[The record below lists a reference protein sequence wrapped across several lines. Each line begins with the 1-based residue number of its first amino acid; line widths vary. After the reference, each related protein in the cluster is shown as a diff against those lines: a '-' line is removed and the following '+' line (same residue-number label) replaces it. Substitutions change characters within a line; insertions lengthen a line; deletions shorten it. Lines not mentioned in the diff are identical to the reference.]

1 MSNIGDIIERSS
13 APVKAIVCMLL
24 GTAILTLNDA
34 VLKWLTS
41 DYHAGQIM
49 FCRGIFISIPLSILI
64 WRSGGFNSLKT
75 ENPQAHF
82 LRALLVI
89 TGTFLFITG
98 LKYLPLTDAIAIA
111 FAGPLF
117 ITALAQP
124 LLGETVGWRRW
135 SAVLTG
141 FLGILLIMRP
151 GGSVIQW
158 AALLPLTA
166 SFTGALR
173 DILTRHLSS
182 KESSVALLFY
192 TSVGVTATGLGTLH
206 FTWTSVPFFDWLFF
220 CLSGLLIGSA
230 HFLMIETFRYGEAAL
245 VAPFKYSGVIWAG
258 ILGYLIWGDIPE
270 LSTIVGISIVI
281 LAGFYILNREKVKIE
296 KD

>member
-1 MSNIGDIIERSS
+1 MSNSGNITTGSS
-13 APVKAIVCMLL
+13 APLKAIICMLL
-24 GTAILTLNDA
+24 GTAILALNDA

-41 DYHAGQIM
+41 DYPAGQIM
-49 FCRGIFISIPLSILI
+49 FCRGIFISLPLGILI
-64 WRSGGFNSLKT
+64 WRSGGLTSLKT
-75 ENPQAHF
+75 ENPKSHF
-82 LRALLVI
+82 LRAVLVI
-89 TGTFLFITG
+89 IGTFLFISG
-98 LKYLPLTDAIAIA
+98 LKYLSLTDAVAIA

-124 LLGETVGWRRW
+124 LLGEKVGWRRW
-135 SAVLTG
+135 SAVLIG

-158 AALLPLTA
+158 AALLPLAA
-166 SFTGALR
+166 SLTGALR
-173 DILTRHLSS
+173 DLLTRHLSG

-192 TSVGVTATGLGTLH
+192 TSVGVTATGLATLP
-206 FTWTSVPFFDWLFF
+206 FTWTSVPVFDWLFF

-270 LSTIVGISIVI
+270 PSTIIGIGTVI
-281 LAGFYILNREKVKIE
+281 LAGFYILNRERNKNAKP
-296 KD
+296 

>member
-1 MSNIGDIIERSS
+1 
-13 APVKAIVCMLL
+13 MLL
-24 GTAILTLNDA
+24 GTAILALNDA

-41 DYHAGQIM
+41 NYNTGQIL
-49 FCRGIFISIPLSILI
+49 FCRGIFITLPLSILI
-64 WRSGGFNSLKT
+64 WRSGGFSSLKT
-75 ENPQAHF
+75 ENPKAHF

-98 LKYLPLTDAIAIA
+98 LKFLPLTDAVAIA

-124 LLGETVGWRRW
+124 FLGEQVGWRRW

-151 GGSVIQW
+151 GGSVFQW
-158 AALLPLTA
+158 AALLPLAA

-192 TSVGVTATGLGTLH
+192 TSVGVTATGFVTLP
-206 FTWTSVPFFDWLFF
+206 FSWSLVPFSDWLFF
-220 CLSGLLIGSA
+220 GLSGLLIGIA

-258 ILGYLIWGDIPE
+258 ILGYVIWGDIPE
-270 LSTIVGISIVI
+270 LSTIAGIGIVI
-281 LAGFYILNREKVKIE
+281 LAGFYILNRESMKNE
-296 KD
+296 KG

>member
-1 MSNIGDIIERSS
+1 
-13 APVKAIVCMLL
+13 MLM
-24 GTAILTLNDA
+24 GTAILALNDA
-34 VLKWLTS
+34 VLKWLTI

-49 FCRGIFISIPLSILI
+49 FCRGIFISLPLGVLI
-64 WRSGGFNSLKT
+64 WCSGGLSSLET
-75 ENPQAHF
+75 ENPKAHL

-89 TGTFLFITG
+89 MGTFLFITG
-98 LKYLPLTDAIAIA
+98 LKYLPLTDAVAIA

-124 LLGETVGWRRW
+124 LLKEKVGWRRW

-158 AALLPLTA
+158 AALLPLAA

-173 DILTRHLSS
+173 DLLTRHLTG
-182 KESSVALLFY
+182 KESSVALLCY
-192 TSVGVTATGLGTLH
+192 TSIGVTAAGLATLP
-206 FTWTSVPFFDWLFF
+206 FTWTPVLVFDWLFF
-220 CLSGLLIGSA
+220 GLSGLLIGSA
-230 HFLMIETFRYGEAAL
+230 HFFMIETFRYGEAAL

-258 ILGYLIWGDIPE
+258 ILGYLIWGDIPD
-270 LSTIVGISIVI
+270 LSTISGIGIVI
-281 LAGFYILNREKVKIE
+281 LAGFYILNRERVKNE
-296 KD
+296 KDLTKSQTAL